1 VLHRYER
8 PPFAPFACTAY
19 SATIYFGAHL
29 LHHVEVSCCK
39 TVPSVVYVIGQLVP
53 ASSRHRAGRHRV
65 TVPQRN
71 TFNQRWGRCA
81 HACRS
86 PFIRHTFRGRSSG
99 CCIPRVPAS
108 SVRSFPDPSAHQ
120 AHKNEDHDEARF
132 NFSHDA
138 DSVPNGFA
146 RSTTVRSHSQT
157 KKWVRIFV
165 CPTSIFRFALRIN

>member
-1 VLHRYER
+1 MNGSTRAV
-8 PPFAPFACTAY
+8 PFAC
-19 SATIYFGAHL
+19 SP
-29 LHHVEVSCCK
+29 VEERIPFLIHCFIQVHTTSKDKRYCLFCAK
-39 TVPSVVYVIGQLVP
+39 IRLVC
-53 ASSRHRAGRHRV
+53 V
-65 TVPQRN
+65 
-71 TFNQRWGRCA
+71 RCLA
-81 HACRS
+81 
-86 PFIRHTFRGRSSG
+86 IVGSSG